1 MHLRV
6 VGRPAPQGSKRH
18 VGKGI
23 MVESSKHVKPWRSD
37 VRDAALKWREENNEP
52 ALLDGPLEVSMLFFM
67 ARPKSRKKDIWV
79 TTAPD
84 LSKLIR
90 STEDALTGVVW
101 TDDARVVSY
110 VDTEKMYAPEGELPG
125 LVLTVKRL

>member
-37 VRDAALKWREENNEP
+37 VRDAALKWREENGEP
-52 ALLDGPLEVSMLFFM
+52 ALLDGPLEVSMLFVM
-67 ARPKSRKKDIWV
+67 ARPKSRKKDVYV

-84 LSKLIR
+84 ISKLIR

-101 TDDARVVSY
+101 TDDARVVRY
-110 VDTEKMYAPEGELPG
+110 VDTEKRYAVEDELPG
-125 LVLTVKRL
+125 LVLTVKSA